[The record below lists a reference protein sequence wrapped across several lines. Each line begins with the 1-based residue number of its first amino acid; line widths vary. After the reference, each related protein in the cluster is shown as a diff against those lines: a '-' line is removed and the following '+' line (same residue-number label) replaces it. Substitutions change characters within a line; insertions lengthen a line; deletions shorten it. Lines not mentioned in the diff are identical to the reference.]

1 MGKNTRRGLTAAAA
15 GLAAM
20 AIAAP
25 ALAADVPSMRDDND
39 HMTWQWDNYSNTKR
53 LFRVAGPDRIDTA
66 IKLNKSSSKVWSNNC
81 ILARDDDFPD
91 ALAAAPLA
99 DVLDAPIYLTAPGDT
114 VDARTVA
121 AMKAQFTSLNP
132 RLNGC
137 KNVYVLGG
145 TGVIT
150 ENATSKLWAD
160 GFAVTRL
167 RGVDR
172 YETAKNIAIETANKV
187 MNEGA
192 NPRTINVYLATGKNF
207 PDALAAGAAAAD
219 NDGVVLLTEDTKM
232 NTEFTYKFL
241 KRQYDT
247 LMPGINGIEIHTVG
261 GQAEAAARSSIED
274 IRDTNTGTDRYQTA
288 TKLFGK
294 YHHSINKVAITSG
307 ETFADAITAGAWV
320 ANHDGALLLTENASL
335 NGYTKTALTNYYAGS
350 TDIVVV
356 GGTGA
361 VSPAV
366 SAQLGALMTW

>member
-1 MGKNTRRGLTAAAA
+1 
-15 GLAAM
+15 
-20 AIAAP
+20 
-25 ALAADVPSMRDDND
+25 MRDDD
-39 HMTWQWDNYSNTKR
+39 DYKITAQWDNYSNTKR

-66 IKLNKSSSKVWSNNC
+66 IKLNKSSNKVWSDNC

-99 DVLDAPIYLTAPGDT
+99 DVLDAPIYLTAPGNT

-121 AMKAQFTSLNP
+121 AMKAQNKK
-132 RLNGC
+132 C
-137 KNVYVLGG
+137 KNVFVLGG

-160 GFAVTRL
+160 GFSVTRL

-172 YETAKNIAIETANKV
+172 YETAKNIAIETANRV
-187 MNEGA
+187 TNWGA

-247 LMPGINGIEIHTVG
+247 LVPGINGIEIHTVG

-274 IRDTNTGTDRYQTA
+274 IRDTNTGKDRYQTA
-288 TKLFGK
+288 TMLFGK

-335 NGYTKTALTNYYAGS
+335 NGYTKTALTNYYAGN

-356 GGTGA
+356 GGNGA